1 MPNLS
6 FYEAQHIQ
14 RLIQQEGSLKLIF
27 DHFTRRTGKIMERWS
42 DSGNNDNVWIKNP
55 AIEKEVEKELAS
67 LRERLLKNINDFS
80 IDAWSRS
87 NLKTDD
93 LITGFVKDLPINKIV
108 RDGLFTR
115 NNAAFK
121 AFQARKIDNLTISD
135 RVWKATGTAKENIE
149 YYLQSGLSAGRS
161 ANLIS
166 QDIRQ
171 LLANPDKRFHRIRDE
186 EGKLIPSAP
195 MAAYHPGQGVYRSS
209 FMNAKRI
216 AATETNMAYRA
227 ADCERWKKL
236 DFVLGIEVKRS
247 NSAKGPCP
255 ICDALVGRYPKDFKY
270 WGWHPFCICVAT
282 PILMDEDKF
291 IDYLG
296 DGNIQP
302 GDFVKDIPSDA
313 RGYMEGKLKD
323 RKVSLNSYLFS
334 DNKKYFLH
342 FVEKPEIGSQPTA
355 SMKLHSD
362 ITGFV
367 TTINSIISSTQNNIA
382 KREII
387 KLKAD
392 KELDVFFTNPDTGRQ
407 ILKHSYTK
415 PLDHEYVT
423 AKKLTDVDFD
433 VIFAPKSMFGKKDK
447 KFDVFILSD
456 VHITKADLKANFT
469 PKSNAIYK
477 SLESGAGQAKNIVI
491 DINSKINSEDL
502 INGLRSGL
510 KDFAKIKKVHLF
522 YRKEYFEFDRKDI
535 FSKSIY
541 RLLK

>member
-6 FYEAQHIQ
+6 FYERQHIQ
-14 RLIQQEGSLKLIF
+14 RLIEQEGSLNLIF
-27 DHFTRRTGKIMERWS
+27 DVFSRRTSQLLTKWS
-42 DSGNNDNVWIKNP
+42 DSGNSSVWVRNGG
-55 AIEKEVEKELAS
+55 IEKEIEKELTDLHS
-67 LRERLLKNINDFS
+67 RLSRNINDFS
-80 IDAWSRS
+80 IDGWERS

-93 LITGFVKDLPINKIV
+93 LISAFIKDMPLSKTV
-108 RDGLFTR
+108 RDGLSSR
-115 NNAAFK
+115 NLEALS
-121 AFQARKIDNLTISD
+121 AFQNRKMDNLTISD
-135 RVWKATGTAKENIE
+135 RIWKTTGIAKENIE
-149 YYLQSGLSAGRS
+149 HYLQSGLSTGRS

-166 QDIRQ
+166 QDLRQ
-171 LLANPDKRFHRIRDE
+171 LLANPDKRFHRIRND

-195 MAAYHPGQGVYRSS
+195 MAAYTPGPGKYRSS
-209 FMNAKRI
+209 YMNAKRL

-227 ADCERWKKL
+227 ADCERWKNL
-236 DFVLGIEVKRS
+236 GFVLGIEVRRS

-255 ICDALVGRYPKDFKY
+255 ICDPLVGKYPKDFKY

-282 PILMDEDKF
+282 PILMKEDDF
-291 IDYLG
+291 INYLN
-296 DGNIQP
+296 DGNLP
-302 GDFVKDIPSDA
+302 KGDFIQDIPSEA
-313 RGYMEGKLKD
+313 RDYMEGKLKD
-323 RKVSLNSYLFS
+323 GKVSLNSYLFS

-362 ITGFV
+362 VTGFV

-392 KELDVFFTNPDTGRQ
+392 KELDVTFTNPDTGRQ

-415 PLDHEYVT
+415 PLDHEFVT

-491 DINSKINSEDL
+491 DINSKIGKDEL
-502 INGLRSGL
+502 IDGLRNGV
-510 KDFAKIKKVHLF
+510 KDFPKIKKVLLF
-522 YRKEYFEFDRKDI
+522 YRKKYHELDRRTI

-541 RLLK
+541 RLLE